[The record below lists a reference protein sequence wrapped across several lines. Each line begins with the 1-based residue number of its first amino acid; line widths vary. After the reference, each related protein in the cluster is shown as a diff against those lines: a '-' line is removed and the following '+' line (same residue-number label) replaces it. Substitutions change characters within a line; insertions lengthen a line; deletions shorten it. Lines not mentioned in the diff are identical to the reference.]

1 MEDRGR
7 SRRRTQVRTAFD
19 DRSREMSKERPR
31 KKPSSKSAKARK
43 KQRRRQVNTAL
54 SIVAVLAA
62 GYFAVSLK
70 YREAFLPN
78 TSIGGIS
85 VAGMTVDEVKEEIR
99 AGIDSY
105 QLRLEERDGQEEVIF
120 GRDIDL
126 QPVYDGSLEQILE
139 GQNSLLWGINW
150 LDSKIYE
157 QNRMVQYNE
166 EKLNSLVNSLECM
179 NPEMITE
186 PVSAYLSYQ
195 EETGLTIVPEERGNA
210 PIPERLTAE
219 IKNAVSSLEK
229 WLSLEERKVYREPE
243 IFKDNPTLLEQK
255 KQWERYAKVKVTYR
269 FGSRSEVVDGTTILS
284 WLSEGVDKNVTID
297 RTKVE
302 EYVKGLAK
310 TYNTA
315 YHTKALKTS
324 YGSTVKITQGNY
336 GWMIDQKTEVEQ
348 LIQAIESGESQERE
362 PVYLQTAASHDGP
375 DYGDT
380 YVEMNLTAQ
389 HLFYYK
395 NGKLL
400 IESDFVSGDE
410 AKGWSTPAGAYE
422 LTYKQRDATL
432 KGKNYKTPVTYWM
445 PFNGNIGMHDGYWR
459 SSFGGTIYKKNGSHG
474 CVNLPPAVAK
484 IIFENIEKGI
494 PVLCYHL
501 EGTQTNKTTKDSSG
515 KTETSGK
522 ERETTAAQSTSSAA
536 TEPATAPTIAPAE
549 TTPASSAA
557 IPEPASAAENAQTGE
572 LGPAGETA
580 SLSESPAGTADA
592 PNSNI
597 SMEGPGVVAPAPGT
611 GQ

>member
-7 SRRRTQVRTAFD
+7 SRRRPQVRTAFD
-19 DRSREMSKERPR
+19 DRSREMSNERPR

-150 LDSKIYE
+150 LDSKTYE

-195 EETGLTIVPEERGNA
+195 EEAGLTIVPEERGNA

-219 IKNAVSSLEK
+219 IKNAVSSLEER
-229 WLSLEERKVYREPE
+229 LSLEERKVYREPE
-243 IFKDNPTLLEQK
+243 IFKDNQTLLEQK
-255 KQWERYAKVKVTYR
+255 KQWERYAKVKVMYR

-284 WLSEGVDKNVTID
+284 WLSEGGDKNVTID
-297 RTKVE
+297 RTMVE
-302 EYVKGLAK
+302 EYVKGLAE

-422 LTYKQRDATL
+422 LTYKQKDATL

-515 KTETSGK
+515 KIGTAGK
-522 ERETTAAQSTSSAA
+522 EKET
-536 TEPATAPTIAPAE
+536 
-549 TTPASSAA
+549 AA
-557 IPEPASAAENAQTGE
+557 IPEPSSAAETSQTEE

-580 SLSESPAGTADA
+580 PVPENPEGTADA

-597 SMEGPGVVAPAPGT
+597 SMEGPGVVAPMPAPGT
-611 GQ
+611 EH

>member
-7 SRRRTQVRTAFD
+7 SRRRPQVRTAFD
-19 DRSREMSKERPR
+19 DRSREMSNERPR
-31 KKPSSKSAKARK
+31 KKTSSKSAKARK

-99 AGIDSY
+99 VGIDSY

-150 LDSKIYE
+150 LDSKTYE

-195 EETGLTIVPEERGNA
+195 EEAGLTIVPEERGNA

-219 IKNAVSSLEK
+219 IKNAVSSLEER
-229 WLSLEERKVYREPE
+229 LSLEERKVYREPE

-522 ERETTAAQSTSSAA
+522 ERETTA
-536 TEPATAPTIAPAE
+536 
-549 TTPASSAA
+549 
-557 IPEPASAAENAQTGE
+557 IPEPASAAETAQTGE

-597 SMEGPGVVAPAPGT
+597 SMEGPGVVAPAPGA

>member
-19 DRSREMSKERPR
+19 DRSREMSNERPR

-195 EETGLTIVPEERGNA
+195 EEAGLTIVPEERGNA

-219 IKNAVSSLEK
+219 IKNAVSSLEER
-229 WLSLEERKVYREPE
+229 LSLEERKVYREPE
-243 IFKDNPTLLEQK
+243 IFKDNQTLLEQK

-284 WLSEGVDKNVTID
+284 WLAEGGDKNVTID

-422 LTYKQRDATL
+422 LTYKQKDATL

-515 KTETSGK
+515 KIGTAGK
-522 ERETTAAQSTSSAA
+522 EKET
-536 TEPATAPTIAPAE
+536 
-549 TTPASSAA
+549 AA
-557 IPEPASAAENAQTGE
+557 IPEPSSAAETSQAEE

-580 SLSESPAGTADA
+580 PVPENPEGTADA

-597 SMEGPGVVAPAPGT
+597 SMEGPGVVAPVPMPAPGT
-611 GQ
+611 EH